1 MKAERM
7 EQLQRYYL
15 LWRESNA
22 VYEEWAKEQ
31 GLSLN
36 GLLILYS
43 LYEGQEGCTQKQICR
58 QWLIPKQTVSAAL
71 KDFEAGGYI
80 ELAPAAADKRS
91 KQIYLT
97 PNGKRYA
104 GEIMSRLHGLELYVM
119 DQMGLEKIKSMNDG
133 LALFIELFRKGGA
146 EEDV

>member
-1 MKAERM
+1 MWKSRS
-7 EQLQRYYL
+7 R
-15 LWRESNA
+15 
-22 VYEEWAKEQ
+22 
-31 GLSLN
+31 
-36 GLLILYS
+36 
-43 LYEGQEGCTQKQICR
+43 ICR

>member
-71 KDFEAGGYI
+71 KDFFKG
-80 ELAPAAADKRS
+80 LR
-91 KQIYLT
+91 
-97 PNGKRYA
+97 R
-104 GEIMSRLHGLELYVM
+104 RL
-119 DQMGLEKIKSMNDG
+119 KT
-133 LALFIELFRKGGA
+133 
-146 EEDV
+146 

>member
-1 MKAERM
+1 M
-7 EQLQRYYL
+7 
-15 LWRESNA
+15 
-22 VYEEWAKEQ
+22 
-31 GLSLN
+31 SLN

-58 QWLIPKQTVSAAL
+58 RWLIPKQTVSAAL

-119 DQMGLEKIKSMNDG
+119 DQMGPEKIKSMNDG